1 MRMLSFI
8 ILLVILTSIIITK
21 LVVTDQENEI
31 KILNQEI
38 LILQGEIEKI
48 KTDMTY
54 ITNPQNLKEI
64 NQDQFK
70 LTPIEE
76 EDTIKLEN

>member
-1 MRMLSFI
+1 MLSFI